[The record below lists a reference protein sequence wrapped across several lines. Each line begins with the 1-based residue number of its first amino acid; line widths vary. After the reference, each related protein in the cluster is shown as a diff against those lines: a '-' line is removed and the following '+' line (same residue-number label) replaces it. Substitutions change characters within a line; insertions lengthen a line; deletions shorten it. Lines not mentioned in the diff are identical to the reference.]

1 MQADKR
7 QHQRVSSR
15 LRCWLEGQEVTFYAR
30 VHNLSEGGLFLK
42 TLTPLEQGAR
52 ARLKL
57 EDGED
62 KVDAEA
68 VVVWSQDEGSNDTPA
83 GMGLAFIS
91 LAEPA
96 REHLRR
102 LVGREQRRDGV
113 TPGATSGPRPL

>member
-15 LRCWLEGQEVTFYAR
+15 LRCWCEGQEVTFYAR

-42 TLTPLEQGAR
+42 TLTPLEEGAR

-57 EDGED
+57 EDGEHR
-62 KVDAEA
+62 VDAEA
-68 VVVWSQDEGSNDTPA
+68 VVVWSQVEAANDTPA
-83 GMGLAFIS
+83 GMGLAFVE
-91 LAEPA
+91 LPDPA
-96 REHLRR
+96 REQLRR

-113 TPGATSGPRPL
+113 TPEATAAPRSL